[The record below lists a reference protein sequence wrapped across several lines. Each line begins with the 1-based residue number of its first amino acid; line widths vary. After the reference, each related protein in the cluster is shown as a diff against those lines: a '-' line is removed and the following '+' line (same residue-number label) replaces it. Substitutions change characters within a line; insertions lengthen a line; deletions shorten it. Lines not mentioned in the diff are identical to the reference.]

1 MTVAV
6 PLHEGIHYWS
16 SSEYSSFH
24 AYNVNTYNG
33 YMNNNNKNNNNYVR
47 AFRLLRIWYNSILQI
62 AHLLVLVYVSRVRRT
77 L

>member
-6 PLHEGIHYWS
+6 PLHENNNYWS
-16 SSEYSSFH
+16 SSEYSSNN
-24 AYNVNTYNG
+24 AYNVNTNNG
-33 YMNNNNKNNNNYVR
+33 NMNNNNKNNNNYVR